1 MSGGRIGIIGGSG
14 FYDIEEAENIK
25 EVRITTPFGDPSDVY
40 VTGRLEGKEI
50 VFLSR
55 HGRGHRI
62 LPSELN
68 YRANIYGMKELG
80 VEWLVSIS
88 AVGSFRKEVKPLDI
102 LIPDQFFDL
111 THKGR
116 KDTFFGE
123 GIVAHIAFAE
133 PVCAVLSNI
142 LYQAGVEAGGN
153 LHQGGTYLNMEGP
166 SFSTKAESLTYQKL
180 GMSVIG
186 MTNMPEARVAREAEI
201 CFATM
206 AMVTDYDCWYEG
218 DIVSVETIIKNFK
231 ANVEMARKI
240 VKLALSR
247 VPAERN
253 CQCANALKNAI
264 ITSPEAI
271 PEGTRKKLDLIVRKY
286 LPAPD
291 LPPGER
297 QAGPA
302 KES

>member
-1 MSGGRIGIIGGSG
+1 MSAGRIGIIGGSG
-14 FYDIEEAENIK
+14 FYDIEGVEDIK
-25 EVRITTPFGDPSDVY
+25 EVKITTPFGDPSDVY
-40 VTGRLEGKEI
+40 VTGKLEGKEI

-80 VEWLVSIS
+80 VEWLVSVS

-102 LIPDQFFDL
+102 LIPDQFFDF

-123 GIVAHIAFAE
+123 GIVAHITFAN

-153 LHQGGTYLNMEGP
+153 LHKGGTYLNMEGP
-166 SFSTKAESLTYQKL
+166 AFSTKAESLTYQKL

-206 AMVTDYDCWYEG
+206 AMVTDYDCWYEEE
-218 DIVSVETIIKNFK
+218 IVSVETIIKNLRS
-231 ANVEMARKI
+231 NVEMVRKI
-240 VKLALSR
+240 IKLALSR
-247 VPAERN
+247 IPPERN
-253 CQCANALKNAI
+253 CQCASALKNAI
-264 ITSPEAI
+264 ITSPQAI
-271 PEGTRKKLDLIVRKY
+271 SEGTRKKLDLIVRKY
-286 LPAPD
+286 LPGPD
-291 LPPGER
+291 LPRGER
-297 QAGPA
+297 QAGPGR
-302 KES
+302 KD